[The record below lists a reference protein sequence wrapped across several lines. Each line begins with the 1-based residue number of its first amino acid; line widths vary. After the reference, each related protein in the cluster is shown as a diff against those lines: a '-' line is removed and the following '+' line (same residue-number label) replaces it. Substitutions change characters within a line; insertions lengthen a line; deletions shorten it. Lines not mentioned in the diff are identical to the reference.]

1 MSETQAPSP
10 DLLEKP
16 ERYETYAH
24 RDGEERI
31 SALLRNPRSVFVWLA
46 ERGCFNWMKDELYLR
61 CFYRAKMGRKLNLDA
76 PQTLNEK
83 VQWLKLR
90 DRNPLHA
97 RLVDKLGA
105 REYIAGT
112 IGKEYL
118 IPLLGVWKNPNLI
131 DFDALPDRFVLKC
144 SHNSGGSIIC
154 TNKAALNRSAVRRN
168 LRRQLRKNY
177 FWFSREW
184 LYRNIPPRVLAEAF
198 IGGEDGSIP
207 KDYKFFCFHGTV
219 RAMIVCESR
228 TSKHVNSYYYDR
240 EFRPFYV
247 HTRTIQKPDGLVI
260 EKPAHFE
267 EMRDLAER
275 LSHGMPYVRIDL
287 YDTPEGIRFGEFTF
301 FGKSGF
307 EYGYTLEGDALLG
320 SYLNLEEIHL

>member
-1 MSETQAPSP
+1 MSGTQTPFQ

-24 RDGEERI
+24 RDGEGRI
-31 SALLRNPRSVFVWLA
+31 KTLLRNPRSVFVWLA
-46 ERGCFNWMKDELYLR
+46 ERGCFRWMKDELYLR

-83 VQWLKLR
+83 VQWLKLH

-105 REYIAGT
+105 REYIAKT
-112 IGKEYL
+112 IGEGCL
-118 IPLLGVWKNPNLI
+118 IPLLGVWKNPNRI
-131 DFDALPDRFVLKC
+131 DFSALPDRFVLKC
-144 SHNSGGSIIC
+144 SHNSGGTIIC
-154 TNKAALNRSAVRRN
+154 TNKAALNPSAVRRN

-177 FWFSREW
+177 YWFSREW
-184 LYRNIPPRVLAEAF
+184 LYKDVPPRVLAETF

-207 KDYKFFCFHGTV
+207 KDYKFFCFHGTA

-228 TSKHVNSYYYDR
+228 TIKHVNSYYFDR
-240 EFRPFYV
+240 EFRPLYV
-247 HTRTIQKPDGLVI
+247 HTRTILKPDGLVI
-260 EKPAHFE
+260 EKPSHFE
-267 EMRDLAER
+267 EMRNFAER
-275 LSHGMPYVRIDL
+275 LSQGMPYVRIDL
-287 YDTPEGIRFGEFTF
+287 YDTPDGIRFGEFTF

-320 SYLNLEEIHL
+320 SYLNLEEIHP